1 MVDELRELKLAVDDR
16 GVNADILKRLIEI
29 QIETELAKEAV
40 RQTEFNALV
49 EHGDA
54 D

>member
-16 GVNADILKRLIEI
+16 GVNGDILKRLIEI
-29 QIETELAKEAV
+29 QIENELAKQAV
-40 RQTEFNALV
+40 AQVEFDALI
-49 EHGDA
+49 EQGDA